1 MKSIVEI
8 LNINESTG
16 KFDVQTFIEQ
26 FKYILGW
33 DLVDDQQRKVYRDYF
48 GKQMGAF
55 FEPIYIQY
63 DIAKYNN
70 NKELMQKMSDSKKLC
85 DEIYKQLDKDYND
98 MKDM

>member
-8 LNINESTG
+8 LNINESAE

-48 GKQMGAF
+48 GK
-55 FEPIYIQY
+55 
-63 DIAKYNN
+63 
-70 NKELMQKMSDSKKLC
+70 
-85 DEIYKQLDKDYND
+85 
-98 MKDM
+98 